1 MNGNNLSKE
10 FLYQAL
16 ALIVS
21 IILVHATY
29 VSLIRPEAK
38 EIIKEQQIMIEQDV
52 NYVPERSF
60 YVIVRDFEQEACFIL
75 SYGLSQS

>member
-1 MNGNNLSKE
+1 MNGSNLSKE

-38 EIIKEQQIMIEQDV
+38 AIIAEQQIQNSIGHDSLH
-52 NYVPERSF
+52 R
-60 YVIVRDFEQEACFIL
+60 RT
-75 SYGLSQS
+75 